1 MLGAS
6 QALVQNTSV
15 PPALPLVEELTPLY
29 DLGVG
34 PRRGEVIMIA
44 GRSGSGK
51 SSFALW
57 LAEQWGLDTLYFSA
71 DMSAR
76 QASSKLAAMLT
87 NKSVGDVE
95 NAMLD
100 GTGDHYLEALGGSR
114 IKFSF
119 RSPIRWNYV
128 IEELNTWVT
137 LHNRYPEVMVFD
149 NLMDFENAESEYTE
163 QMFVMQALSDL
174 SRETGA
180 TILILHHASDKSW
193 DADSRPF
200 RPPSRKEVKGGL
212 SEKPEMTLSVAL
224 NNQVN
229 DFHVAPIKNRMGFQD
244 PTGDTFATLVTDP
257 TKNRYWSPR
266 IGDYAVR
273 NGG

>member
-6 QALVQNTSV
+6 QALVQNTSQ
-15 PPALPLVEELTPLY
+15 PAALPLVEELTPLY
-29 DLGVG
+29 DLGVA

-57 LAEQWGLDTLYFSA
+57 LTEQWGLDTLYFSA

-87 NKSVGDVE
+87 DTPVGEVE
-95 NAMLD
+95 NGMVN
-100 GTGDHYLEALGGSR
+100 GDQAYYLEALERSR

-119 RSPIRWNYV
+119 RSPIRWDHA
-128 IEELNTWVT
+128 IEEINTWVT

-149 NLMDFENAESEYTE
+149 NLMDFENAESEYSE

-200 RPPSRKEVKGGL
+200 RPPSRREVKGGL

-244 PTGDTFATLVTDP
+244 PTGDSFATLVTDP

-266 IGDYAVR
+266 MRDYAIN

>member
-6 QALVQNTSV
+6 QALVQSSTSA
-15 PPALPLVEELTPLY
+15 PSMPYVEGLRPLY
-29 DLGVG
+29 DLGCS

-57 LAEQWGLDTLYFSA
+57 LAEMWGLDTLYFSA

-76 QASSKLAAMLT
+76 QASAKLAALLTQQTVDEVEAGMLT
-87 NKSVGDVE
+87 EDRN
-95 NAMLD
+95 
-100 GTGDHYLEALGGSR
+100 HYLEALEESR

-119 RSPIRWNYV
+119 RSPIRWDTV
-128 IEELNTWVT
+128 IQELNTWVT
-137 LHNRYPEVMVFD
+137 LHNRFPEVIVFD

-163 QMFVMQALSDL
+163 QMFVMQAVSDI
-174 SRETGA
+174 SRDTGA
-180 TILILHHASDKSW
+180 TVLILHHASDKSW
-193 DADSRPF
+193 EADSRPY

-212 SEKPEMTLSVAL
+212 SEKPEMSLGVAV
-224 NNQVN
+224 NNTVN

-244 PTGDTFATLVTDP
+244 PTGNTFATLRSDP
-257 TKNRYWSPR
+257 SKNMFWSPKSDHYT
-266 IGDYAVR
+266 IT

>member
-6 QALVQNTSV
+6 QALVQNTSQ
-15 PPALPLVEELTPLY
+15 PMALPLVEELTPLY
-29 DLGVG
+29 DLGCT

-57 LAEQWGLDTLYFSA
+57 LTEMWKMDTLYFSA

-87 NKSVGDVE
+87 DTPVGEVE
-95 NAMLD
+95 NSMVN
-100 GTGDHYLEALGGSR
+100 GDQDYYLKALSGSK

-119 RSPIRWNYV
+119 RSPIRWDYA
-128 IEELNTWVT
+128 IEEINTWVT
-137 LHNRYPEVMVFD
+137 LHNRYPEVLVFD
-149 NLMDFENAESEYTE
+149 NLMDFENAESEYSE

-180 TILILHHASDKSW
+180 TVLVLHHASDKSW
-193 DADSRPF
+193 DADNRPF
-200 RPPSRKEVKGGL
+200 RPPSRKEVKAGL

-244 PTGDTFATLVTDP
+244 PTGDSFATLTTDP
-257 TKNRYWSPR
+257 AKNRYWSPR
-266 IGDYAVR
+266 IGDYAIN

>member
-1 MLGAS
+1 M
-6 QALVQNTSV
+6 
-15 PPALPLVEELTPLY
+15 PYVEGLRPLY
-29 DLGVG
+29 DLGCS

-57 LAEQWGLDTLYFSA
+57 LAEMWGLDTLYFSA

-76 QASSKLAAMLT
+76 QASAKLAALLTQQTVDEVEAGMLT
-87 NKSVGDVE
+87 EDRN
-95 NAMLD
+95 
-100 GTGDHYLEALGGSR
+100 HYLEALEESR

-119 RSPIRWNYV
+119 RSPIRWDTV
-128 IEELNTWVT
+128 IQELNTWVT
-137 LHNRYPEVMVFD
+137 LHNRFPEVIVFD

-163 QMFVMQALSDL
+163 QMFVMQAVSDI
-174 SRETGA
+174 SRDTGA
-180 TILILHHASDKSW
+180 TVLILHHASDKSW
-193 DADSRPF
+193 EADSRPY

-212 SEKPEMTLSVAL
+212 SEKPEMSLGVAV
-224 NNQVN
+224 NNTVN

-244 PTGDTFATLVTDP
+244 PTGNTFATLRSDP
-257 TKNRYWSPR
+257 SKNMFWSPKSDHYT
-266 IGDYAVR
+266 IT

>member
-1 MLGAS
+1 MLGAP
-6 QALVQNTSV
+6 QALVQSSTSA
-15 PPALPLVEELTPLY
+15 PSMPYVEGLRPLY
-29 DLGVG
+29 DLGCS

-57 LAEQWGLDTLYFSA
+57 MAEMWGLDTLYFSA

-76 QASSKLAAMLT
+76 QASAKLAALLTQQTVDEVEAGMLT
-87 NKSVGDVE
+87 EDRN
-95 NAMLD
+95 
-100 GTGDHYLEALGGSR
+100 HYLEALEESR

-119 RSPIRWNYV
+119 RSPIRWDTV
-128 IEELNTWVT
+128 IQELNTWVT
-137 LHNRYPEVMVFD
+137 LHNRFPEVIVFD

-163 QMFVMQALSDL
+163 QMFVMQAVSDI
-174 SRETGA
+174 SRDTGA
-180 TILILHHASDKSW
+180 TVLILHHASDKSW
-193 DADSRPF
+193 EADSRPY

-212 SEKPEMTLSVAL
+212 SEKPEMSLGVAV
-224 NNQVN
+224 NNTVN

-244 PTGDTFATLVTDP
+244 PTGNTFATLRSDP
-257 TKNRYWSPR
+257 SKNMFWSPKS
-266 IGDYAVR
+266 DHYTVT

>member
-6 QALVQNTSV
+6 QALVQNSTSA
-15 PPALPLVEELTPLY
+15 PSMPYVEELAPLY
-29 DLGVG
+29 ELGAA

-57 LAEQWGLDTLYFSA
+57 LAQMWGLDTLYFSA

-76 QASSKLAAMLT
+76 QASSKLAALLTQRTIAEVEAGMLT
-87 NKSVGDVE
+87 D
-95 NAMLD
+95 D
-100 GTGDHYLEALGGSR
+100 RDHYLEALERSR

-119 RSPIRWNYV
+119 KSPIRWDVV

-137 LHNRYPEVMVFD
+137 LHNRYPEVIVFD
-149 NLMDFENAESEYTE
+149 NLMDFENAESEYSE
-163 QMFVMQALSDL
+163 QMFVMQAVSDI
-174 SRETGA
+174 SRDTGA
-180 TILILHHASDKSW
+180 TVLILHHASDKSW
-193 DADSRPF
+193 EADSRPF

-212 SEKPEMTLSVAL
+212 SEKPEMSLGVAV
-224 NNQVN
+224 NNTTG
-229 DFHVAPIKNRMGFQD
+229 DFHIAPIKNRMGFQD
-244 PTGDTFATLVTDP
+244 PTGNTFATLESDLS
-257 TKNRYWSPR
+257 KNSYWSPR
-266 IGDYAVR
+266 LRDYKIG